1 MLGILPKT
9 LQLSTRFTTVPP
21 YPKGHDEDM
30 VCTQRPVAN
39 LISSSETTG
48 RKGGL
53 DIPKF
58 KYTLEYQSESRRV
71 RDGMAGFVVQKAV
84 ISMTFFK
91 ISPLAS
97 IDKKNKIKMKW
108 RLTAVESPVLSF

>member
-1 MLGILPKT
+1 
-9 LQLSTRFTTVPP
+9 
-21 YPKGHDEDM
+21 
-30 VCTQRPVAN
+30 
-39 LISSSETTG
+39 
-48 RKGGL
+48 
-53 DIPKF
+53 
-58 KYTLEYQSESRRV
+58 
-71 RDGMAGFVVQKAV
+71 MAGFVVQKAV